1 MRSRVHG
8 TTCYIFLVFMLTPSQ
23 LKEFRKRAF
32 ELLLRKVDKTIPALI
47 DYEID
52 STLRTLYDLPERPTG
67 SEPYV
72 GWMVENKPPDP
83 KILRTSLKGI
93 DMIKRHEGLRTEA
106 YLCPAKVW
114 TIGYGHTGNVWHS
127 HTVSESQ
134 AEKLLQKD
142 LERFERAVSEFVKV
156 PISQGQFDA
165 LVSFSFN
172 VGTKAFKFSTLL
184 RLLNQGKYREA
195 GAQFGRWTL
204 AKGSRLP
211 GLIRRR
217 AEEQHLFNES

>member
-1 MRSRVHG
+1 MRSCVHG
-8 TTCYIFLVFMLTPSQ
+8 TTYYIPLITMTTPSQ

-32 ELLLRKVDKTIPALI
+32 ELLLRKVDKSIPALI

-52 STLRTLYDLPERPTG
+52 STLRTLYDLPERPLG
-67 SEPYV
+67 SEPYT
-72 GWMVENKPPDP
+72 GWMVGDKPPNP
-83 KILRTSLKGI
+83 KVRRTSQKGI
-93 DMIKRHEGLRTEA
+93 DMIKRHEGYRRDA

-114 TIGYGHTGNVWHS
+114 TIGYGHTGDVSPS
-127 HTVSESQ
+127 HTVTHLQ
-134 AEKLLQKD
+134 AENLLKQDLQK
-142 LERFERAVSEFVKV
+142 FENAVNELVKV
-156 PISQGQFDA
+156 SLSQGQFDA

-184 RLLNQGKYREA
+184 KLLNQGKYREA

-204 AKGSRLP
+204 AKGNRLP